1 MRAIVN
7 VYVRSKIDTT
17 YDAYEGQCVVDLPV
31 PCDNL
36 PKEDHFLM
44 RELER
49 MAMGEFRTLVS
60 SNGWIV
66 LYKDP
71 FDIEEEA
78 VLVNLTGYEA
88 IDVEVRELLSEKDYK
103 KAHLKRFEYALRNS
117 KDIAEYDREEDYA
130 KEM

>member
-49 MAMGEFRTLVS
+49 MAMDEFRALVS
-60 SNGWIV
+60 SKGWIV

-71 FDIEEEA
+71 FGIEEEA

-103 KAHLKRFEYALRNS
+103 QVHLTRLEYALKNS
-117 KDIAEYDREEDYA
+117 TDAVNHN
-130 KEM
+130 KE

>member
-17 YDAYEGQCVVDLPV
+17 YDAYAGQCVVDLPV

-49 MAMGEFRTLVS
+49 TAMGEFRALVS
-60 SNGWIV
+60 SKGWIV

-71 FDIEEEA
+71 FGIEEEA

-103 KAHLKRFEYALRNS
+103 QVHLTRLEYALKNS
-117 KDIAEYDREEDYA
+117 TDAVNHN
-130 KEM
+130 KE

>member
-1 MRAIVN
+1 M
-7 VYVRSKIDTT
+7 
-17 YDAYEGQCVVDLPV
+17 VDLPV

-36 PKEDHFLM
+36 PKEDPFLM

-49 MAMGEFRTLVS
+49 MAMGEFRDLVS
-60 SNGWIV
+60 SKEWVV

-71 FDIEEEA
+71 FGIEEEA

-103 KAHLKRFEYALRNS
+103 KAYLKRFEYALRNS

>member
-36 PKEDHFLM
+36 PKEDYFLM

-49 MAMGEFRTLVS
+49 MAMGEFRALVS

-71 FDIEEEA
+71 FDVEEEA

-103 KAHLKRFEYALRNS
+103 QVHLTRLEYALKNS
-117 KDIAEYDREEDYA
+117 ADAVNHN
-130 KEM
+130 KE